1 MSQRDCRDNE
11 RKPKQVQAF
20 FLFISQIGE
29 TRIWSE
35 FERPITVPKWMRTGG
50 RTTPFATVFATAP
63 QCNRVVKVLQLLQ
76 ISQFLSRPLE

>member
-35 FERPITVPKWMRTGG
+35 FERPITVPKWMRADGAL
-50 RTTPFATVFATAP
+50 RHLRWCSLPP
-63 QCNRVVKVLQLLQ
+63 QSNRVVNVLR
-76 ISQFLSRPLE
+76 S